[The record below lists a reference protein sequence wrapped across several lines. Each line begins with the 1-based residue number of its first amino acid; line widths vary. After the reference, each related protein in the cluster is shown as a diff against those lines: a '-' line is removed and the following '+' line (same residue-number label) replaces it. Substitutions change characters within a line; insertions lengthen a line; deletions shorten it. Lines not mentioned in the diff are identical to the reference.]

1 MSQSEELE
9 RQLSELLT
17 EGEIRENEA
26 KNGNDSVPNMRC
38 GFRLNWTLLS
48 RRRVNTGVWH
58 VSLMIDMMNI

>member
-26 KNGNDSVPNMRC
+26 DRKSV
-38 GFRLNWTLLS
+38 
-48 RRRVNTGVWH
+48 V
-58 VSLMIDMMNI
+58 

>member
-26 KNGNDSVPNMRC
+26 KSGNGSALNMRC
-38 GFRLNWTLLS
+38 GFRLISIPLL

-58 VSLMIDMMNI
+58 VNLMTDTTNI